1 MGMPEQCMPI
11 TARRRQPW
19 FLGSPLRRLRL
30 ASGLV
35 LFTYVLL
42 HLTNHALLNISVVA
56 ADDGLL
62 LQKFVWQG
70 LAGSVLLYGA
80 LTVHASLGLWSL
92 YVRRSITR
100 RSAEL
105 WQLALGLSIPAMLA
119 NHVAVTRA
127 SWSLYGLNKGYIAEL
142 YALWIAGPAW
152 GWLQMGVIVVAW
164 AHACLGLF
172 FLLKLRRWWPLWKGP
187 LLACAILLP
196 VLALI
201 GFTEGGREVARLLA
215 TPAALHSILPISV
228 TGSAVQKSS
237 LAWMRNTFLAFYVS
251 AIGMVLLAR
260 VVRRFIESRSPRLFI
275 DYPGFGR
282 IAGPHGLSV
291 LDISRLGRIPHASVC
306 GGKGRC
312 STCRV
317 RVLATSA
324 ELPAASPHERAVLL
338 GIGADPQFIRLAC
351 QLHPVGDLTVAPLIP
366 PEIGREFIAGRE
378 PRIPGDERFVVAM
391 FIDLRG
397 STGLA
402 ERRVPFDSVFLLG
415 RFITAATRAVV
426 ACGGRPVQFL
436 GDGLLAL
443 FGLETQP
450 REGCLQALR
459 AVRAASAEFAA
470 LAPIFGQESGA
481 TLRYGIG
488 LHCGPAI
495 VGEIG
500 FGEHVVFTA
509 LGETI
514 NLAHRLQELARTH
527 DVAAA
532 VSQAVFAIA
541 GEDDSNLAELTTSLR
556 GTTTPLP
563 VRLLPG
569 CWR

>member
-1 MGMPEQCMPI
+1 MP
-11 TARRRQPW
+11 TTTRRRQPW
-19 FLGSPLRRLRL
+19 FLGSPVRRLRL

-42 HLTNHALLNISVVA
+42 HLTNHALLNISVSA
-56 ADDGLL
+56 ADRALL
-62 LQKFVWQG
+62 LQKFIWQG

-80 LTVHASLGLWSL
+80 LAVHAALGLWSL
-92 YVRRSITR
+92 YARRTATR
-100 RSAEL
+100 RSGEL

-119 NHVAVTRA
+119 NHVAVARA

-164 AHACLGLF
+164 THACLGLF
-172 FLLKLRRWWPLWKGP
+172 FLLKLRRWWPGWRAP
-187 LLACAILLP
+187 LLAGAILLP
-196 VLALI
+196 VLALL
-201 GFTEGGREVARLLA
+201 GFTEGGREVTRLLA
-215 TPAALHSILPISV
+215 TPAAFNSTLPVSV
-228 TGSAVQKSS
+228 TGSVLQKST
-237 LAWMRNTFLAFYVS
+237 LAWSRNVFLAS
-251 AIGMVLLAR
+251 WLLAIVLVFLAR
-260 VVRRFIESRSPRLFI
+260 FVRMVVESRSPKIFVQ
-275 DYPGFGR
+275 YPGFGR
-282 IAGPHGLSV
+282 LAAPRGLSV
-291 LDISRLGRIPHASVC
+291 LDISRRFRVPHASVC

-317 RVLATSA
+317 RVLATSE
-324 ELPAASPHERAVLL
+324 ELPPASPHERAVLL
-338 GIGADPQFIRLAC
+338 GIGADPQIIRLAC
-351 QLHPVGDLTVAPLIP
+351 QLIPAGDLTVAPLIP

-378 PRIPGDERFVVAM
+378 PRMPGDERFVVAM

-402 ERRVPFDSVFLLG
+402 ERRIPFDSVFLLG

-443 FGLETQP
+443 FGLETSP
-450 REGCLQALR
+450 RDGCLQALR
-459 AVRAASAEFAA
+459 AVRAASAEFAS
-470 LAPIFGQESGA
+470 LAPIFGQEAGVA
-481 TLRYGIG
+481 LRYGIG

-500 FGEHVVFTA
+500 FGDHVVFTA

-541 GEDDSNLAELTTSLR
+541 GEDDSNLAGLTTSLR

-569 CWR
+569 GWR